1 MSMWHATCTA
11 RDIRPAS
18 IVLLPSFELGSYLAD
33 EKQGRNP
40 VRWRR

>member
-1 MSMWHATCTA
+1 MSMWHATGTTRA
-11 RDIRPAS
+11 IRPAS
-18 IVLLPSFELGSYLAD
+18 IVVLPSSELGLYRVD